1 MSISMDSHMNNM
13 NNMNN
18 GRDSPSSMNNGMYN
32 SVNVVNSPPRS
43 VKDELETDGLDL
55 LANPNNVLVFFLL
68 LLRFYEEQRGTSWLT
83 GQEFITGQ
91 GRLCG

>member
-1 MSISMDSHMNNM
+1 MDSHMNNM

-55 LANPNNVLVFFLL
+55 LANPNNVPSNM
-68 LLRFYEEQRGTSWLT
+68 RSDEDNSGNGSEFYDEEGDN
-83 GQEFITGQ
+83 
-91 GRLCG
+91 